1 MEPCDGLAPGWV
13 SLARGQ
19 GLACDRGREPRQRLN
34 MGKEV
39 SNLTRPW
46 LTLGGD
52 LAENA
57 ARRSMRRLTARAL
70 CAPLRRTMKTA
81 TVRELRNRY
90 AQLLK
95 WLEAGEE
102 IMITRRGV
110 PIARL
115 VPERPQTKQMLDW
128 TDSAAFGLEQLKLR
142 PLTARESAELLDYN
156 RGPD

>member
-1 MEPCDGLAPGWV
+1 
-13 SLARGQ
+13 
-19 GLACDRGREPRQRLN
+19 
-34 MGKEV
+34 
-39 SNLTRPW
+39 
-46 LTLGGD
+46 
-52 LAENA
+52 
-57 ARRSMRRLTARAL
+57 
-70 CAPLRRTMKTA
+70 MKTA

-102 IMITRRGV
+102 ITITRRGV

-142 PLTARESAELLDYN
+142 PLTARESADLLDYN